1 MKSGPAL
8 VLGFLLVACGPPP
21 PPAAALDVAD
31 DNLLVPSEAITPD
44 FIVHQ
49 RVHASFGE
57 RKMVFQAVIQK
68 AEGRLTIVALT
79 LQGTRLFTLEQSG
92 TTVRFERY
100 TKSELPFSP
109 RHILV
114 DIHRSYF
121 RSLASPPASGR
132 RVASSGGELLRET
145 WRRGQLVERTI
156 EIIEAKRPERITIR
170 YGAGGASLLE
180 RSIRYHNG
188 YLDYTLVV
196 TPLRFKVIGGAGSQA
211 TEDE

>member
-1 MKSGPAL
+1 MTSPLL

-21 PPAAALDVAD
+21 PPAAALDVED
-31 DNLLVPSEAITPD
+31 DSLLVSSEAITPD

-49 RVHASFGE
+49 KVHASFGE

-68 AEGRLTIVALT
+68 AQGRLTIVALT

-92 TTVRFERY
+92 KTVRFQRY
-100 TKSELPFSP
+100 TRSELPFSP

-121 RSLASPPASGR
+121 RRLASPPASGR
-132 RVASSGGELLRET
+132 RVARSGPELLRET
-145 WRRGQLVERTI
+145 WSGGQLIERSI
-156 EIIEAKRPERITIR
+156 EIVEAKRPERITIR

-180 RSIRYHNG
+180 RPVRYHNG
-188 YLDYTLVV
+188 YLGYTLAV
-196 TPLRFKVIGGAGSQA
+196 TPLRFKLIGGARSQA